1 MHISNI
7 WLLLVFLG
15 PMLSAPVSA
24 KAEPENGGETFYA
37 ENCAP
42 CHGERG
48 VRQVLRQ
55 KSPKARKRALA
66 SSHLR
71 YHLPDETARAA
82 LVDYLLLQLRN

>member
-1 MHISNI
+1 MRISNI
-7 WLLLVFLG
+7 WLLLACLG
-15 PMLSAPVSA
+15 LMLSAPVTA
-24 KAEPENGGETFYA
+24 TAESERDGEALYA

-42 CHGERG
+42 CHGKRG

-55 KSPKARKRALA
+55 QSPKARKRALA